1 MIARIEQENED
12 YIANLPP
19 SPVYSEEPT
28 PGEIGMPE
36 GHAVDPFTLNDNRP
50 DEPPP
55 DYTPVSPEIKNM
67 IYVPQFSRTG
77 NNSVNGPP
85 TSPRLPSRN
94 SNGHPALPARRRMAP
109 PLSPGSYTQQPPPTP
124 QRRPV
129 PPLRPQNGSFGN
141 SGYNSERNS
150 GYNGNSPGGFNG
162 NAGGYNGN
170 SSGGYNG
177 GYNYG
182 YNGVNSGRRY

>member
-19 SPVYSEEPT
+19 SPVYSEEPS

-36 GHAVDPFTLNDNRP
+36 GHAVDPFKLNENRP

-77 NNSVNGPP
+77 NNSLNGPP

-94 SNGHPALPARRRMAP
+94 NNRNPTLPLRRRMAP
-109 PLSPGSYTQQPPPTP
+109 PLSPDSYSQQSPPTP
-124 QRRPV
+124 RRRPV
-129 PPLRPQNGSFGN
+129 PPLRPQNGPSGHQGYTPEGN
-141 SGYNSERNS
+141 IGYNSNNP
-150 GYNGNSPGGFNG
+150 GVYN
-162 NAGGYNGN
+162 GGYNN
-170 SSGGYNG
+170 GYNG
-177 GYNYG
+177 GYNNG
-182 YNGVNSGRRY
+182 YNGGNGGRRF